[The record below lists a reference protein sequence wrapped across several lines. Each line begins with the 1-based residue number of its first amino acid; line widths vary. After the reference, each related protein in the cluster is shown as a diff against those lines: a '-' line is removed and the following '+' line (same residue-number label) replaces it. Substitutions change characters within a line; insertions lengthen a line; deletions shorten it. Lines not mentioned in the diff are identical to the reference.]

1 MKTQRKLGLLTI
13 LMLMLVFVSAC
24 AKAEDSG
31 ETDGQNSDGIYAH
44 AADDVNVYSA
54 VKYAINLGEEQ
65 NVHSMSQ
72 SQSGIYY
79 VVLDMSEGLTAG
91 FENRIYRLDYDAL
104 NGADAQLKKN
114 YGWLYE
120 SDLNIVDISEDITPD
135 ALLNLYIQDIYSLE
149 DKLYILVQTY
159 DQAVEKSGY
168 YVYCRDADGN
178 TELAGDITEGYEAAY
193 AVASADLGMEN
204 VHLDN
209 FFVVETD
216 NGIVVVTG
224 FGTPTV
230 EKKVAA
236 IAIDKN
242 NQVKKLCANEISED
256 MFACDGTSIYTV
268 GGKDLCL
275 YDMGEIRENIV
286 PAVVGNFYDTTFS
299 GLVGA
304 SMKTD
309 EGFAVELFNS
319 DGIYEL
325 DGGSYK
331 QILKWT
337 DMAMK
342 GVKFQSIV
350 QYGEDNFVG
359 TRLVGG
365 SGYIVDMVCSG
376 IKAGDKEKIIIGTL
390 EESEELDRIVRL
402 FNGSNGRY
410 EAEVKVYASEES
422 MNTELI
428 AGKGPDVFPT
438 NLIDIDEYAAS
449 GIIEDLGKYIDSDT
463 AVVRR
468 DMLIDRI
475 LELYTID
482 GILVTIPDKFMI
494 YAFCGN
500 EDVIGDREGWT
511 VQEIIEMLKKQPDV
525 TVYNSG
531 IDDNDMRYHVANMLL
546 SSLCESYVDRN
557 EGRASFETEEFIGI
571 LEFIKNYRAGSF
583 NREDCYNLLSDG
595 RLLVISE
602 QIGEIERIILRHKA
616 GFRFIGYPVADAGAA
631 YGIKAN
637 NCFSIN
643 INSEHKQAAWEYIQ
657 YVIMTPSGSEQWGRT
672 DWLFPVIK
680 SQFEDYIDITDK
692 YIDGYKEI
700 DEADIETLRYM
711 IDNAKYIINKKSAVM
726 DIVDEEFY
734 NFLEG
739 SRSAQDTARII
750 NQRVQIYLDERK

>member
-1 MKTQRKLGLLTI
+1 MKIKRKIGLLTI
-13 LMLMLVFVSAC
+13 LMLMLVLVSAC

-31 ETDGQNSDGIYAH
+31 EADGQNSDGIYAH
-44 AADDVNVYSA
+44 ADDDVNVYSA
-54 VKYAINLGEEQ
+54 VEYGINLGEEQ
-65 NVHSMSQ
+65 NVFSVCQ

-79 VVLDMSEGLTAG
+79 VVLDMSEGLQT
-91 FENRIYRLDYDAL
+91 RLYRLDYDAL

-120 SDLNIVDISEDITPD
+120 SDLDIRDISEDITPD
-135 ALLNLYIQDIYSLE
+135 DLLNLYIRDIYSLN
-149 DKLYILVQTY
+149 DKLYILA
-159 DQAVEKSGY
+159 QAYGVAGD
-168 YVYCRDADGN
+168 YVYCIDADGS
-178 TELAGDITEGYEAAY
+178 TELVGDITEGYEAAY
-193 AVASADLGMEN
+193 AVAGADLGMEN

-216 NGIVVVTG
+216 SGIAMVTG
-224 FGTPTV
+224 FVTPTV
-230 EKKVAA
+230 EKKVATF
-236 IAIDKN
+236 AIDKN
-242 NQVKKLCANEISED
+242 NQVKKLCGNEIPED
-256 MFACDGTSIYTV
+256 MFVSDGTSIYTV

-286 PAVVGNFYDTTFS
+286 PAVVGSFYDTTFS

-309 EGFAVELFNS
+309 GGFAVELFNS

-342 GVKFQSIV
+342 GIKFKSIV
-350 QYGEDNFVG
+350 QYDEDNFVG
-359 TRLVGG
+359 VNVYG
-365 SGYIVDMVCSG
+365 SSMQIVDMVCSG
-376 IKAGDKEKIIIGTL
+376 IKAGGKEKIIIGTL

-468 DMLIDRI
+468 DMLIDKI

-494 YAFCGN
+494 YAYCGN

-511 VQEIIEMLKKQPDV
+511 VQEVIEMLKKQPDV
-525 TVYNSG
+525 TVYNYG
-531 IDDNDMRYHVANMLL
+531 IDDDDMRYHVADMLL

-583 NREDCYNLLSDG
+583 NREDSYNMLRDG

-602 QIGEIERIILRHKA
+602 QIGEIEQIILRHKA
-616 GFRFIGYPVADAGAA
+616 GFRFIGYPAADASAA

-657 YVIMTPSGSEQWGRT
+657 YVIMTPSGSEQWGHI

-692 YIDGYKEI
+692 YIDSYKEI
-700 DEADIETLRYM
+700 DEADIETLKYM

>member
-1 MKTQRKLGLLTI
+1 MKTQRKIGLLTI
-13 LMLMLVFVSAC
+13 LMLMLVLVSAC

-31 ETDGQNSDGIYAH
+31 EADGQNSDGTYAH
-44 AADDVNVYSA
+44 ADDDVNVYSA
-54 VKYAINLGEEQ
+54 VEYEINLGEGQ
-65 NVHSMSQ
+65 NVFSMCQ

-79 VVLDMSEGLTAG
+79 VVLDMSEGLQT
-91 FENRIYRLDYDAL
+91 RLYRLDYDVL

-120 SDLNIVDISEDITPD
+120 SDLDIRDISEDITPD
-135 ALLNLYIQDIYSLE
+135 DLLNLYIRDIYSLN
-149 DKLYILVQTY
+149 DKLYILA
-159 DQAVEKSGY
+159 QAYGVAGD
-168 YVYCRDADGN
+168 YVYCIDADGN
-178 TELAGDITEGYEAAY
+178 TELVGDITEGYEAAY
-193 AVASADLGMEN
+193 AVASADLGVEN

-216 NGIVVVTG
+216 SGIAMVTG

-230 EKKVAA
+230 ENKVAA
-236 IAIDKN
+236 FAIDKN
-242 NQVKKLCANEISED
+242 NQVKKLCGNEISED
-256 MFACDGTSIYTV
+256 VFVSDGTSIYTV

-275 YDMGEIRENIV
+275 YDMGEIRENIL
-286 PAVVGNFYDTTFS
+286 PAVVGSFYDTTFL

-309 EGFAVELFNS
+309 GGFTVELFNS

-325 DGGSYK
+325 DGDSYK

-342 GVKFQSIV
+342 GIKFKSIV
-350 QYGEDNFVG
+350 QYDEDNFVG
-359 TRLVGG
+359 VNVYG
-365 SGYIVDMVCSG
+365 SSMQIVDMVCSG

-390 EESEELDRIVRL
+390 EENEELDRIVRL

-468 DMLIDRI
+468 DMLIDKI

-494 YAFCGN
+494 YAYCGN

-511 VQEIIEMLKKQPDV
+511 VQEVIEMLKKQPDV
-525 TVYNSG
+525 TVYNYG
-531 IDDNDMRYHVANMLL
+531 IDDDDMRYHVGDMLL

-583 NREDCYNLLSDG
+583 NREDSYNLLRDG

-602 QIGEIERIILRHKA
+602 QIGEIEQIILRHKA
-616 GFRFIGYPVADAGAA
+616 GFRFIGYPAADASAA

-657 YVIMTPSGSEQWGRT
+657 YVIMTPSGSEQWGHI

-692 YIDGYKEI
+692 YIDSYKEI

-750 NQRVQIYLDERK
+750 NQRVQLYLDERK